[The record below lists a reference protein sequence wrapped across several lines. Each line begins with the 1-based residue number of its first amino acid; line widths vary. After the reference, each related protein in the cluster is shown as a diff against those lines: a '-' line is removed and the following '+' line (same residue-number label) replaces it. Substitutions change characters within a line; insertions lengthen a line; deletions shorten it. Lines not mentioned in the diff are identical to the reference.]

1 MSGED
6 VKRSFWNVKRD
17 VSKVFVNREIGK
29 PFLSQFY

>member
-17 VSKVFVNREIGK
+17 VNKVFVNREIGK
-29 PFLSQFY
+29 PFLSQF